1 MSPLLPL
8 RVYRGAAAVLALL
21 SLGTALLVAG
31 LPRGFELAY
40 DDALHLVVDD
50 ASANQT
56 DLAIRLMPRMHS
68 QDLARESDFRGRDA
82 QWRAIIPPSLAPV
95 LDTSPGNDSH
105 YSAKTVGTPVAGRIG
120 SDPIPLQFVD
130 LGWVSG
136 ADRRIRYVEGTPPG
150 PPQTIA
156 SVPGHPD
163 LVDVPRFDIALAKRA
178 STMMRIP
185 VGTTLILGNSHPSL
199 ARVTALFE
207 PVVPTDRYWDHNL
220 DAVQVTVRRVAGSDV
235 EEHHITAL
243 VDISSVERLSSSDR
257 DLRYN
262 WIIGL
267 SPSALNA
274 RNAPELITGADEY
287 EQAIRGLVGRS
298 INSYAQV
305 AGFAPFQLD
314 TGLRELLR
322 DYLRRLAT
330 AQTLMFLV
338 MGGLL
343 VVAAGVMALSVQ
355 LLTERMGTSL
365 SLMRARGASLGQVM
379 RTAAGTVA
387 LATFPAIIAGYGLS
401 YLLPGPV
408 TPIVHLGPLLI
419 GSFAVGFAAVRVALA
434 HRTPLRERREDIV
447 ARRRSPRRTMLEL
460 LIVVLALVGA
470 YLLRTRGLTTELNA
484 LGADPFLMLVPA
496 ALTLAAA
503 LLTLRCY
510 PYPLRAVVWLAA
522 RARPAVPFVG
532 LTLAARARSV
542 TALPVVILLP
552 ALAVSVYGAVV
563 GGTLDT
569 TQRLAAWRSSGAD
582 ARVES
587 AAELPAKVIEQVRRT
602 PGVRAVVP
610 ADKGMAQI
618 GFGGRTATVVAVDLD
633 AYREIVTD
641 SPLTVPHLDD
651 DGAGG
656 AGAPIPALVSPD
668 LANLSTFEIGW
679 HVRMKIVKKGVI
691 TGGLPGISFAERNVI
706 IVPYD
711 ASKRAGARTY
721 TNMLLLGADEPGGGI
736 DATALLNA
744 TGNVPEIFVET
755 FERALDHVTKT
766 PLTGTIKTSF
776 LVVTIAMAVY
786 ALLTVVIA
794 LVVGATERTR
804 ALSYLRT
811 LGLSE
816 RQAANLTVL
825 EIAPLILITAC
836 AGLVLGLA
844 LPSALG
850 PGIDLRAYAGDIAI
864 GEYHLDPTTPILLA
878 AGLAA
883 VALAG
888 AFVHAVSGR
897 RRSLGSILRV
907 GD

>member
-8 RVYRGAAAVLALL
+8 KVYRGAAAVLALL

-40 DDALHLVVDD
+40 DDALHLVIDD

-56 DLAIRLMPRMHS
+56 DLAIRLIPRLHS
-68 QDLARESDFRGRDA
+68 QRLAREGDFRGRDA
-82 QWRAIIPPSLAPV
+82 QWRAIIPPSLTPV

-120 SDPIPLQFVD
+120 SDPVPLQFVD
-130 LGWVSG
+130 VGWLSG

-150 PPQTIA
+150 PPDTLA

-163 LVDVPRFDIALAKRA
+163 LVDVTRFDIALAKRA
-178 STMMRIP
+178 SDMMRIP

-243 VDISSVERLSSSDR
+243 LDVSSMERLSGSDR

-267 SPSALNA
+267 SPTAINA
-274 RNAPELITGADEY
+274 RNAPDLIRGVDEY

-314 TGLRELLR
+314 SGLRELLR
-322 DYLRRLAT
+322 EFLKRLAT
-330 AQTLMFLV
+330 AQTLMILV

-355 LLTERMGTSL
+355 LLTERMRPAL
-365 SLMRARGASLGQVM
+365 SLMRARGASLGQVV
-379 RTAAGTVA
+379 RTTAGTVA
-387 LATFPAIIAGYGLS
+387 LATFPAIVVGYGLS

-408 TPIVHLGPLLI
+408 TLTVHLGPLLI
-419 GSFAVGFAAVRVALA
+419 GAFAVGFAAVRVALA
-434 HRTPLRERREDIV
+434 HRTPLRERREDVV

-460 LIVVLALVGA
+460 LVIVLALVGA
-470 YLLRTRGLTTELNA
+470 YLLRTRGLTTEVNT

-569 TQRLAAWRSSGAD
+569 TQRVAAWQSAGAD
-582 ARVES
+582 ARIES
-587 AAELPAKVIEQVRRT
+587 AAELPAGVIEKVRRT

-610 ADKGMAQI
+610 ADKGTAQI

-641 SPLTVPHLDD
+641 TPLTVPHL
-651 DGAGG
+651 AGG
-656 AGAPIPALVSPD
+656 AAGPAIPALVSPD

-691 TGGLPGISFAERNVI
+691 TGGLPGVSFAESNLI

-711 ASKRAGARTY
+711 ASQRAGARTY
-721 TNMLLLGADEPGGGI
+721 TNMLLLGADKPGGGGI

-744 TGNVPEIFVET
+744 TGNVPQIYVET

-766 PLTGTIKTSF
+766 PLTGTIKAGF
-776 LVVTIAMAVY
+776 LVVTIAMTVY
-786 ALLTVVIA
+786 ALLTVIIA
-794 LVVGATERTR
+794 LVVGAAERTR
-804 ALSYLRT
+804 ALSFLRT

-850 PGIDLRAYAGDIAI
+850 PGIDLRAYAGDIAM
-864 GEYHLDPTTPILLA
+864 GEYRLDPTTPILLA
-878 AGLAA
+878 TGLAA

-888 AFVHAVSGR
+888 AFVHAVAGR